1 MNSTK
6 EITPMK
12 SKTSTL
18 LYKTSIRKIWWEKLP
33 KKINFLNKKNLL
45 MNSFKK
51 NSSSTLTSTLRTLTL
66 TRMNINHLSIK
77 AIIYQEWMI
86 REPAF
91 IKNNPNNN
99 KIDLILLIRYLNRN
113 TLTHNKKIKITILK
127 IIIFIKEQEGATT
140 ITKIFIRINR
150 YMLIEKLNIQRSA
163 KLNKFQN

>member
-1 MNSTK
+1 
-6 EITPMK
+6 
-12 SKTSTL
+12 
-18 LYKTSIRKIWWEKLP
+18 
-33 KKINFLNKKNLL
+33 
-45 MNSFKK
+45 
-51 NSSSTLTSTLRTLTL
+51 
-66 TRMNINHLSIK
+66 
-77 AIIYQEWMI
+77 MI

-99 KIDLILLIRYLNRN
+99 KIDLILLIRYSNRN